1 MNLTIFQV
9 TSEDVGTYLLKIK
22 SKTFPGK
29 ELNIF
34 FEIVSLDPESS
45 FPIEGSTFSMLV
57 SIAITILLFL
67 VATGVFNCLHRY
79 KSTNTMPTSRGW

>member
-29 ELNIF
+29 ELNIS
-34 FEIVSLDPESS
+34 FEIVSLDPDSTS
-45 FPIEGSTFSMLV
+45 PIEGSTFSMLV
-57 SIAITILLFL
+57 SIAIAISLLL
-67 VATGVFNCLHRY
+67 VVTGVFNCLHRY
-79 KSTNTMPTSRGW
+79 KSTNMPTSRGW